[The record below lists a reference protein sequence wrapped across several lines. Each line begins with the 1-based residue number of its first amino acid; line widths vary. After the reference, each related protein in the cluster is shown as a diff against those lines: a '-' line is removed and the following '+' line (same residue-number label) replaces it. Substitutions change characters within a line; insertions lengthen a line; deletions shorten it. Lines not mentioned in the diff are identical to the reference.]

1 MMFAFEGASASAPI
15 EATGSCRKSVS
26 TPSPRPSFS
35 TRPHHPPQNNRPRD
49 FPARPPRRPPPRREM
64 ARSSAIASPNK
75 VKVKFP
81 VRLKDRWYTV
91 QAKCQQQFE
100 RYALFGEALSSRAR
114 LNGGNST
121 IGQHLNSSNA
131 QQPLVR
137 RHESQIIYLRRRHQK
152 PVRWIAISQHRE
164 PQFVRNFP
172 AEGNFSQIQFL
183 FRFPEPLAK
192 ISLELNS
199 LFLEKDDRFPDAYR
213 G

>member
-49 FPARPPRRPPPRREM
+49 FPARPPRRSPSRREM
-64 ARSSAIASPNK
+64 ARSSAIASPN
-75 VKVKFP
+75 
-81 VRLKDRWYTV
+81 LK
-91 QAKCQQQFE
+91 
-100 RYALFGEALSSRAR
+100 
-114 LNGGNST
+114 GGNST

-137 RHESQIIYLRRRHQK
+137 RHEPQIIYLRRRHQK